1 MSSVLIRFYAAAR
14 DAAGVRE
21 LEVLPGTLE
30 QILVRISEN
39 NSRLQQVLSRCSFLI
54 DGTISHDNGIDV
66 LAGSTVDLLP
76 PFAGG

>member
-1 MSSVLIRFYAAAR
+1 MESVLIRFYAAAR

-30 QILVRISEN
+30 QILVRLSQDN
-39 NSRLQQVLSRCSFLI
+39 PRLQEVLSRCSFLI
-54 DGTISHDNGIDV
+54 DGAICHDHGEKV
-66 LAGSTVDLLP
+66 LAGSRVDLLP